1 MGRMGGIKNRR
12 EGDWE
17 EGRLG
22 WREAVREREG
32 RWKVR
37 KSGREEGRKEGWVID
52 ILWRRK
58 AERGR

>member
-1 MGRMGGIKNRR
+1 MGMMGGVKNRR
-12 EGDWE
+12 EAGWE

-37 KSGREEGRKEGWVID
+37 KSGREEGRKEGWVIYS
-52 ILWRRK
+52 L
-58 AERGR
+58 